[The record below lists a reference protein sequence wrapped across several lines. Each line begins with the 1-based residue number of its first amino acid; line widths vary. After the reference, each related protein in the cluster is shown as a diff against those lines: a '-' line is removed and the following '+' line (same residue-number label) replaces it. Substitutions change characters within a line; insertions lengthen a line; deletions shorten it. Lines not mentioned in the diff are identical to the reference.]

1 MQAILGTGRFAD
13 VQLEATRN
21 DDGSVD
27 LAFVTAKS
35 FFVGDIRVEGNAE
48 RPTANQIVNSSKL
61 QLGELYEREKAD
73 RAVSNIKRVMQENG
87 YYRAAVTMT
96 ESPRAADQLMDL
108 RISIIPGPQAT
119 IGQIRV
125 TGDPVYSKGQIE
137 DIAKMHPGR
146 PRLGRSRQPRIA
158 KSP

>member
-13 VQLEATRN
+13 VQLEATRT

-96 ESPRAADQLMDL
+96 EVS
-108 RISIIPGPQAT
+108 
-119 IGQIRV
+119 
-125 TGDPVYSKGQIE
+125 TG
-137 DIAKMHPGR
+137 R
-146 PRLGRSRQPRIA
+146 
-158 KSP
+158 